1 MLILIIIDTQYL
13 WNVVFSFKK
22 GLNGQNSNGQ
32 MVRFLPP
39 DKKIPQNTLG
49 GFLLPLNTILEKR

>member
-49 GFLLPLNTILEKR
+49 GIPSAP